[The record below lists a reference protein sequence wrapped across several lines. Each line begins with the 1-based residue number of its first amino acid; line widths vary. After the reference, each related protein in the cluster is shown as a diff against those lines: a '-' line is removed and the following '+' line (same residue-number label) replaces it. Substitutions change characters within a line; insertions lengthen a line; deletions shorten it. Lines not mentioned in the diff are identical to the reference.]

1 MQKKMKLR
9 PGYFI
14 MAAVFSFCAN
24 VIYLSVPVYMMIVY
38 DKVLYSFSRSTL
50 YSLSLGLLIALL
62 AMVVV
67 GYLKYRILARAGDRL
82 VQEMEPFV
90 METMRADAAGTQP
103 AGYTRGLYDLETVR
117 NAAAK
122 GQLFAFLDLPWVV
135 VYLAVLAI
143 IHPLLG
149 MLAMAAVFLAIVFQM
164 LLAAAEKR
172 RYTAADAGFCANV
185 EFAKNC
191 LSRAGLLTGMHMLPA
206 LIRLYGQRRHR
217 AEATRS
223 GADALYAWIGAV
235 IRLIQLAGPVA
246 VFGAG
251 VFVFFEE
258 QITAGAIVAGLVI
271 SLRLFFVLEQRLS
284 GMKSSI
290 EAAAAMRR
298 LRAFVDVR
306 PAAQKLSLPAPKG
319 QFAAQGITLALGGKP
334 VLYNISFDLVPGE
347 MLGILGPSS
356 AGKTCLCRVLLGIWP
371 PSAGK
376 IRLDGAEISQWPE
389 QELAGYVGYL
399 AQEPVLFPVT
409 AAQNIARLQ
418 EPDPEKV
425 VAAAKKAGVHE
436 MILTLA
442 KGYDTMM
449 EGPGTNLSA
458 GQRQGLCLARAL
470 YGDPK
475 VLVLDEPHTHLDDQ
489 GLQTLLHCMEGLK
502 QSAVTTVVVSDRP
515 KILMNMDKLLM
526 IKEGRA
532 AMYGPA
538 KEVLAQLSNRQPP
551 RQAAGV

>member
-1 MQKKMKLR
+1 M
-9 PGYFI
+9 Y
-14 MAAVFSFCAN
+14 
-24 VIYLSVPVYMMIVY
+24 
-38 DKVLYSFSRSTL
+38 
-50 YSLSLGLLIALL
+50 
-62 AMVVV
+62 
-67 GYLKYRILARAGDRL
+67 
-82 VQEMEPFV
+82 
-90 METMRADAAGTQP
+90 
-103 AGYTRGLYDLETVR
+103 
-117 NAAAK
+117 
-122 GQLFAFLDLPWVV
+122 
-135 VYLAVLAI
+135 
-143 IHPLLG
+143 
-149 MLAMAAVFLAIVFQM
+149 
-164 LLAAAEKR
+164 
-172 RYTAADAGFCANV
+172 
-185 EFAKNC
+185 
-191 LSRAGLLTGMHMLPA
+191 MLPA
-206 LIRLYGQRRHR
+206 LVRLYGKYRHQ
-217 AEATRS
+217 ADVTRS
-223 GADALYAWIGAV
+223 GADALYSWIGAV

-271 SLRLFFVLEQRLS
+271 SLRLFFILEQRLS
-284 GMKSSI
+284 GMTSSI
-290 EAAAAMRR
+290 QAAAALRR
-298 LRAFVDVR
+298 LRTFVDVQ
-306 PAAQKLSLPAPKG
+306 PAAQKLSLPVPKG
-319 QFAAQGITLALGGKP
+319 QFTAQGITLALGGKP
-334 VLYNISFDLVPGE
+334 VLYNITFDLAPGE

-356 AGKTCLCRVLLGIWP
+356 AGKTCLCQVLLGIWP
-371 PSAGK
+371 PSAGN

-389 QELAGYVGYL
+389 QDLAGYVGYL
-399 AQEPVLFPVT
+399 AQAPALFPTTV
-409 AAQNIARLQ
+409 AQNIARLQ

-470 YGDPK
+470 YDDPRL
-475 VLVLDEPHTHLDDQ
+475 LVLDEPHTHLDDQ

-532 AMYGPA
+532 SMYGPA

>member
-9 PGYFI
+9 PGYFF
-14 MAAVFSFCAN
+14 MAAVFSFCAH

-38 DKVLYSFSRSTL
+38 DKVLYSYSLATL
-50 YSLSLGLLIALL
+50 YTLSLGLLIALL

-67 GYLKYRILARAGDRL
+67 GYLKFRILARAGDRL

-122 GQLFAFLDLPWVV
+122 GEMFVFLDLPWVL
-135 VYLAVLAI
+135 VYLIVLTI
-143 IHPLLG
+143 IHSLLG
-149 MLAMAAVFLAIVFQM
+149 LAAMAAVFLAVVFHM
-164 LLAAAEKR
+164 LLAVAEKR
-172 RYTAADAGFCANV
+172 RYTAADVGFCANV

-191 LSRAGLLTGMHMLPA
+191 LSRARLLTGMNMLPA
-206 LIRLYGQRRHR
+206 LIRLYGQHRHR
-217 AEATRS
+217 ADASRS
-223 GADALYAWIGAV
+223 GADTLYSWIGAV

-271 SLRLFFVLEQRLS
+271 SLRLFFVLEQHLT

-290 EAAAAMRR
+290 EAAAALRR
-298 LRAFVDVR
+298 LRTFVDVQ
-306 PAAQKLSLPAPKG
+306 PAAQKLSLPVPEG
-319 QFAAQGITLALGGKP
+319 QFEARGITLALAGKP
-334 VLYNISFDLVPGE
+334 VLYNISFDLAPGE

-356 AGKTCLCRVLLGIWP
+356 AGKTCLCRVLLGIWA

-376 IRLDGAEISQWPE
+376 VRLDGAEISQWPE
-389 QELAGYVGYL
+389 QDLAGYVGYL
-399 AQEPVLFPVT
+399 AQEPALFPVT

-418 EPDPEKV
+418 EPDSEKV

-436 MILTLA
+436 MILTLV

-449 EGPGTNLSA
+449 EGSGTNLSA

-470 YGDPK
+470 YDDPK
-475 VLVLDEPHTHLDDQ
+475 VLILDEPHTHMDDQ

-502 QSAVTTVVVSDRP
+502 QRAVTTVVVSDRP

-551 RQAAGV
+551 RQTAGV